1 MGQGGSWL
9 QCIARA
15 LEGKQSEFWQKCPS
29 VQHAE
34 VRRPQ
39 DITQSPHRTL
49 KKKNQK
55 ESERI
60 HVSRS
65 LAVELEQ
72 ESDL

>member
-1 MGQGGSWL
+1 MGQGDSWL

-39 DITQSPHRTL
+39 DITQESPQDFEG
-49 KKKNQK
+49 KKTKRK
-55 ESERI
+55 
-60 HVSRS
+60 
-65 LAVELEQ
+65 
-72 ESDL
+72 